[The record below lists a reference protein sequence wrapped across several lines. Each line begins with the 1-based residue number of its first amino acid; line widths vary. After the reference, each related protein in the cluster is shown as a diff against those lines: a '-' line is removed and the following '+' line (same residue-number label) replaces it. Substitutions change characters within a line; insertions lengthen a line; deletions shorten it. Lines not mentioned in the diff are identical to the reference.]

1 MEINKVEADR
11 KLEGIFWVFSP
22 TGKRFLATRNLVRGF
37 TVSGERLV
45 QYGGHEYRLWEP
57 SRSKLAAAIV
67 KGLDSL
73 PIKPGSKVL
82 YLGAANGV
90 TSSYVS
96 DIVGKNGLVYCVE
109 FSAQSMEDLI
119 RVCLKRENM
128 LPILADARFVE
139 SYRGMVDGQMD
150 VVYEDVADKEQDRI
164 MIINA
169 EAFLK
174 KNGSGLLAVKARCVD
189 SAAPPRKI
197 YDRMKEGLAGHF
209 EIEQAMELEPFE
221 KDHEFLSMKYLGQ
234 KKSES

>member
-1 MEINKVEADR
+1 MEIFKVEADG
-11 KLEGIFWVFSP
+11 KLDGIFWVFSP
-22 TGKRFLATRNLVRGF
+22 TGKRYLATRNLVRGF
-37 TVSGERLV
+37 TVSSERLV

-67 KGLDSL
+67 KGLESL
-73 PIKPGSKVL
+73 PIRPGSKVL

-128 LPILADARFVE
+128 LPILADARFPE
-139 SYRGMVDGQMD
+139 SYRGMVDGKVD

-164 MIINA
+164 MIANA

-174 KNGSGLLAVKARCVD
+174 NDGRALLAVKARCVD
-189 SAAPPRKI
+189 SAAPPKKI
-197 YDRMKEGLAGHF
+197 YERIRGGLAGRF

-221 KDHEFLSMKYLGQ
+221 KDHEFLALKFPGP
-234 KKSES
+234 KKSDS